1 MATPWV
7 YIENIPK
14 VKEDEIEI
22 RGWLANKRSSGKIVF
37 LIIRDGTGF
46 IQGIVDLNSF
56 SQEELE
62 RIEKIPLES
71 SIIVQGK
78 VREEKRAPGGWE
90 IHLNKVEI
98 VSLSQDYPIQKKEH
112 SIEFLMENRHL
123 WLRDRKQQAILRIR
137 SEVIKAI
144 RDFLDNKGFVLVD
157 APILTPSSCE
167 GTTTLFE
174 LDYFDLG
181 KAYLSQSGQLY
192 MESACMALG
201 KVYCFGPAFRAEK
214 SKTRRHLTEFWM
226 VEPEMAYWDWQDN
239 MRLQEELISYIVQR
253 VLEKRSKELGIL
265 ERDTKP
271 LEKILPPFPRIT
283 YKEAIELLNKKGIPA
298 KYGDDFGGDEETVI
312 SQEFEKPVFIHHYP
326 AKIKAFYMQPA
337 PENPEEVLNNDLLAP
352 EGYGEII
359 GGSQRIHDLNLL
371 EEKIKEHNLPREA
384 FEWYIDLRRYG
395 SVPHSGFGLGIERT
409 VAWICGLKHV
419 RETIPFPRQIYR
431 IYP

>member
-1 MATPWV
+1 MSASWV
-7 YIENIPK
+7 YIEDIPK
-14 VKEDEIEI
+14 IQEGEIEI
-22 RGWLANKRSSGKIVF
+22 RGWLFNKRSSGKVVF
-37 LIIRDGTGF
+37 LIIRDGTGY
-46 IQGIVDLNSF
+46 IQGVATLDNF
-56 SQEELE
+56 TQEELDSF
-62 RIEKIPLES
+62 EKIPIES
-71 SIIVQGK
+71 SIIVIGDLK
-78 VREEKRAPGGWE
+78 KEPRAPGGYE
-90 IHLNKVEI
+90 LMLKKVNV
-98 VSLSQDYPIQKKEH
+98 VSYSEEYPIQKKDH
-112 SIEFLMENRHL
+112 SIDFLLERRHL
-123 WLRDRKQQAILRIR
+123 WIRSRKQNAILRIR

-144 RDFLDNKGFVLVD
+144 RDFLDSKGFVLVD
-157 APILTPSSCE
+157 APILTPSACE
-167 GTTTLFE
+167 GTTTLFS

-239 MRLQEELISYIVQR
+239 MNLQEELVSYVVQR
-253 VLEKRSKELGIL
+253 VLEKRKRELEIL

-271 LEKILPPFPRIT
+271 LENVIPPFPRIT
-283 YKEAIELLNKKGIPA
+283 YREAIEILKNNGLNVE
-298 KYGDDFGGDEETVI
+298 YGDDFGGDEETII
-312 SQEFEKPVFIHHYP
+312 SNQFDKPVFIHHYP
-326 AKIKAFYMQPA
+326 AKIKPFYMQPD
-337 PENPEEVLNNDLLAP
+337 PENPDEVLNNDLLAP

-359 GGSQRIHDLNLL
+359 GGSQRIHDLELL
-371 EEKIKEHNLPREA
+371 EEKIKEYNLPREA

-419 RETIPFPRQIYR
+419 REAIPFPRMIYR

>member
-1 MATPWV
+1 MSASWV
-7 YIENIPK
+7 YIEDIPK
-14 VKEDEIEI
+14 IQEGEIEI
-22 RGWLANKRSSGKIVF
+22 RGWLFNKRSSGKVVF
-37 LIIRDGTGF
+37 LIIRDGTGY
-46 IQGIVDLNSF
+46 IQGVATLDNF
-56 SQEELE
+56 TQEELDSF
-62 RIEKIPLES
+62 EKIPIES
-71 SIIVQGK
+71 SIIVIGDLK
-78 VREEKRAPGGWE
+78 KEPRVPGGYE
-90 IHLNKVEI
+90 LMLKKVNV
-98 VSLSQDYPIQKKEH
+98 VSYSEEYPIQKKDH
-112 SIEFLMENRHL
+112 SIDFLLERRHL
-123 WLRDRKQQAILRIR
+123 WIRSRKQNAILRIR

-144 RDFLDNKGFVLVD
+144 RDFLDSKGFVLVD
-157 APILTPSSCE
+157 APILTPSACE
-167 GTTTLFE
+167 GTTTLFS

-239 MRLQEELISYIVQR
+239 MNLQEELVSYVVQR
-253 VLEKRSKELGIL
+253 VLEKRNRELEIL

-271 LEKILPPFPRIT
+271 LENVIPPFPRIT
-283 YKEAIELLNKKGIPA
+283 YREAIEILKNNGLNVE
-298 KYGDDFGGDEETVI
+298 YGDDFGGDEETII
-312 SQEFEKPVFIHHYP
+312 SNQFDKPVFIHHYP
-326 AKIKAFYMQPA
+326 AKIKPFYMQPD
-337 PENPEEVLNNDLLAP
+337 PENPDEVLNNDLLAP

-359 GGSQRIHDLNLL
+359 GGSQRIHDLKLL
-371 EEKIKEHNLPREA
+371 EEKIKKYNLPRQA

-419 RETIPFPRQIYR
+419 REAIPFPRMIYR

>member
-1 MATPWV
+1 MSASWV
-7 YIENIPK
+7 YIEDIPK
-14 VKEDEIEI
+14 IQEGEIEI
-22 RGWLANKRSSGKIVF
+22 RGWLFNKRSSGKVVF
-37 LIIRDGTGF
+37 LIIRDGTGY
-46 IQGIVDLNSF
+46 IQGVATLDNF
-56 SQEELE
+56 TQEELDSF
-62 RIEKIPLES
+62 EKIPIES
-71 SIIVQGK
+71 SIIVIGDLK
-78 VREEKRAPGGWE
+78 KEPRAPGGYE
-90 IHLNKVEI
+90 LMLKKVNV
-98 VSLSQDYPIQKKEH
+98 VSYSEEYPIQKKDH
-112 SIEFLMENRHL
+112 SIDFLLERRHL
-123 WLRDRKQQAILRIR
+123 WIRSRKQNAILRIR

-144 RDFLDNKGFVLVD
+144 RDFLDSKGFVLVD
-157 APILTPSSCE
+157 APILTPSACE
-167 GTTTLFE
+167 GTTTLFS

-239 MRLQEELISYIVQR
+239 MNLQEELVSYVVQR
-253 VLEKRSKELGIL
+253 VLEKRKRELEIL

-271 LEKILPPFPRIT
+271 LENVVPPFPRIT
-283 YKEAIELLNKKGIPA
+283 YREAIEILKNNGLNVE
-298 KYGDDFGGDEETVI
+298 YGDDFGGDEETII
-312 SQEFEKPVFIHHYP
+312 SNQFDKPVFIHHYP
-326 AKIKAFYMQPA
+326 AKIKPFYMQPD
-337 PENPEEVLNNDLLAP
+337 PENPDEVLNNDLLAP

-359 GGSQRIHDLNLL
+359 GGSQRIHDLELL
-371 EEKIKEHNLPREA
+371 EEKIKEYNLPREA

-419 RETIPFPRQIYR
+419 REAIPFPRMIYR

>member
-1 MATPWV
+1 MSASWV
-7 YIENIPK
+7 YIEDIPK
-14 VKEDEIEI
+14 IQEGEIEI
-22 RGWLANKRSSGKIVF
+22 RGWLFNKRSSGKVIF
-37 LIIRDGTGF
+37 LIIRDGTGY
-46 IQGIVDLNSF
+46 IQGVATLDNF
-56 SQEELE
+56 TQEELDSF
-62 RIEKIPLES
+62 EKIPIES
-71 SIIVQGK
+71 SIIVIGDLK
-78 VREEKRAPGGWE
+78 KEPRAPGGYE
-90 IHLNKVEI
+90 LMLKKVNV
-98 VSLSQDYPIQKKEH
+98 VSYSEEYPIQKKDH
-112 SIEFLMENRHL
+112 SIDFLLERRHL
-123 WLRDRKQQAILRIR
+123 WIRSRKQNAILRIR

-144 RDFLDNKGFVLVD
+144 RDFLDSKGFVLVD
-157 APILTPSSCE
+157 APILTPSACE
-167 GTTTLFE
+167 GTTTLFS

-239 MRLQEELISYIVQR
+239 MNLQEELVSYVVQR
-253 VLEKRSKELGIL
+253 VLKKRKRELEIL

-271 LEKILPPFPRIT
+271 LENVVPPFPRIT
-283 YKEAIELLNKKGIPA
+283 YREAIEILKNNGLNVE
-298 KYGDDFGGDEETVI
+298 YGDDFGGDEETII
-312 SQEFEKPVFIHHYP
+312 SNQFDKPVFIHHYP
-326 AKIKAFYMQPA
+326 AKIKPFYMQPD
-337 PENPEEVLNNDLLAP
+337 PENPDEVLNNDLLAP

-359 GGSQRIHDLNLL
+359 GGSQRIHDLKLL
-371 EEKIKEHNLPREA
+371 EEKIKEYNLPREA

-419 RETIPFPRQIYR
+419 REAIPFPRMIYR

>member
-1 MATPWV
+1 MSASWV
-7 YIENIPK
+7 YIEDIPK
-14 VKEDEIEI
+14 IQEGEIEI
-22 RGWLANKRSSGKIVF
+22 RGWLFNKRSSGKVVF
-37 LIIRDGTGF
+37 LIIRDGTGY
-46 IQGIVDLNSF
+46 IQGVATLDNF
-56 SQEELE
+56 TQEELDSF
-62 RIEKIPLES
+62 EKIPIES
-71 SIIVQGK
+71 SIIVIGDLK
-78 VREEKRAPGGWE
+78 KEPRVPGGYE
-90 IHLNKVEI
+90 LMLKKVNV
-98 VSLSQDYPIQKKEH
+98 VSYSEEYPIQKKDH
-112 SIEFLMENRHL
+112 SIDFLLERRHL
-123 WLRDRKQQAILRIR
+123 WIRSRKQNAILRIR

-144 RDFLDNKGFVLVD
+144 RDFLDSKGFVLVD
-157 APILTPSSCE
+157 APILTPSACE
-167 GTTTLFE
+167 GTTTLFS

-239 MRLQEELISYIVQR
+239 MNLQEELVSYVVQR
-253 VLEKRSKELGIL
+253 VLEKRNRELEIL

-271 LEKILPPFPRIT
+271 LENVIPPFPRIT
-283 YKEAIELLNKKGIPA
+283 YREAIEILKNNGLNVE
-298 KYGDDFGGDEETVI
+298 YGDDFGGDEETII
-312 SQEFEKPVFIHHYP
+312 SNQFDKPVFIHHYP
-326 AKIKAFYMQPA
+326 AKIKPFYMQPD
-337 PENPEEVLNNDLLAP
+337 PENPDEVLNNDLLAP

-359 GGSQRIHDLNLL
+359 GGSQRIHDLKLL
-371 EEKIKEHNLPREA
+371 EEKIKEYNLPRQA

-419 RETIPFPRQIYR
+419 REAIPFPRMIYR

>member
-1 MATPWV
+1 MAIPWI
-7 YIENIPK
+7 YIEDIPK
-14 VKEDEIEI
+14 TKKEEIEL

-46 IQGIVDLNSF
+46 IQGVADLNNF
-56 SQEELE
+56 TQEELE
-62 RIEKIPLES
+62 KIEKIPLES

-78 VREEKRAPGGWE
+78 VREEPRAPTGWE
-90 IHLNKVEI
+90 IYLSKVEVI
-98 VSLSQDYPIQKKEH
+98 YISQEYPIQKKDH
-112 SIEFLMENRHL
+112 SIEFLMEHRHL
-123 WLRDRKQQAILRIR
+123 WIRSRKQQAILRIR
-137 SEVIKAI
+137 SEIIKAI
-144 RDFLDNKGFVLVD
+144 RDFLDERGFVLVD

-192 MESACMALG
+192 MEAACMALG

-239 MRLQEELISYIVQR
+239 MRLQEELISYVVQR
-253 VLEKRSKELGIL
+253 ILERKRRELEIL
-265 ERDTKP
+265 ERDIKP
-271 LEKILPPFPRIT
+271 LEGILPPFPRIT
-283 YKEAIELLNKKGIPA
+283 YREAVELLNRKGIPFQ
-298 KYGDDFGGDEETVI
+298 YGDDFGGDEETII
-312 SQEFEKPVFIHHYP
+312 SQEFDKPVFIHHYP
-326 AKIKAFYMQPA
+326 AKIKPFYMQPD
-337 PENPEEVLNNDLLAP
+337 PENPDLVLNNDLLAP

-371 EEKIKEHNLPREA
+371 EEKIKENNLPREA

-409 VAWICGLKHV
+409 TAWICGLKHV
-419 RETIPFPRQIYR
+419 REAIPFPRQIYR

>member
-1 MATPWV
+1 MAISWV
-7 YIENIPK
+7 YIEDIPK
-14 VKEDEIEI
+14 TKREEVEI

-46 IQGIVDLNSF
+46 IQGIADLNNF

-62 RIEKIPLES
+62 KIEKIPIES

-78 VREEKRAPGGWE
+78 VREEPRAPTGWE
-90 IHLNKVEI
+90 IYLTKVDV
-98 VSLSQDYPIQKKEH
+98 VSLSQDYPIQKKDH
-112 SIEFLMENRHL
+112 SIEFLLERRHL
-123 WLRDRKQQAILRIR
+123 WLRSRRQQAIMRIR
-137 SEVIKAI
+137 SEIIKAI
-144 RDFLDNKGFVLVD
+144 RDFLDERGFILVD
-157 APILTPSSCE
+157 APILTPSACE

-174 LDYFDLG
+174 LEYFDLG

-192 MESACMALG
+192 MEAACLALG

-226 VEPEMAYWDWQDN
+226 VEPEMAYWDWEDN
-239 MRLQEELISYIVQR
+239 MVLQEELISYVVQR
-253 VLEKRSKELGIL
+253 ILERRKRELEIL
-265 ERDTKP
+265 ERDIKS
-271 LEKILPPFPRIT
+271 LEKVIPPFPKIT
-283 YKEAIELLNKKGIPA
+283 YDEAIKLLNKKGVQIQW
-298 KYGDDFGGDEETVI
+298 GDDFGGDEETII
-312 SQEFEKPVFIHHYP
+312 SQEFDKPVFIHHYP
-326 AKIKAFYMQPA
+326 AKIKAFYMQPD
-337 PENPEEVLNNDLLAP
+337 PDNPKLVLNNDLLAP

-371 EEKIKEHNLPREA
+371 EEKIKEYNLPREA

-409 VAWICGLKHV
+409 TAWICGLKHV
-419 RETIPFPRQIYR
+419 REAIPFPRMIYR

>member
-1 MATPWV
+1 MAIPWI
-7 YIENIPK
+7 YIEDIPK
-14 VKEDEIEI
+14 TNEEKIEI
-22 RGWLANKRSSGKIVF
+22 RGWLTNKRSSGKIVF

-46 IQGIVDLNSF
+46 IQGVADLNNF

-62 RIEKIPLES
+62 NIEKIPLES

-78 VREEKRAPGGWE
+78 VKEEPRSPTGWE
-90 IHLNKVEI
+90 IYLDRVEV
-98 VSLSQDYPIQKKEH
+98 VSISQDYPIQKKEH
-112 SIEFLMENRHL
+112 SIEFLMEHRHL
-123 WLRDRKQQAILRIR
+123 WIRSRKQQAILKIR
-137 SEVIKAI
+137 SEIIKAI
-144 RDFLDNKGFVLVD
+144 RDFLDERGFILVD

-174 LDYFDLG
+174 IDYFDLG

-192 MESACMALG
+192 MEAACMALG

-239 MRLQEELISYIVQR
+239 MKLQEELVSYIVQR
-253 VLEKRSKELGIL
+253 VLERRKKELEIL
-265 ERDTKP
+265 ERDVKP
-271 LEKILPPFPRIT
+271 LEGILPPFPRIT
-283 YKEAIELLNKKGIPA
+283 YKEACELLNRKGIPFS
-298 KYGDDFGGDEETVI
+298 YGEDFGGDEETII
-312 SQEFEKPVFIHHYP
+312 SQEFNKPVFIHHYP
-326 AKIKAFYMQPA
+326 AKIKPFYMQPD
-337 PENPEEVLNNDLLAP
+337 PENPELVLNNDLLAP

-359 GGSQRIHDLNLL
+359 GGSQRVHNLNLL
-371 EEKIKEHNLPREA
+371 EEKIKENNLPREA

-409 VAWICGLKHV
+409 TAWICGLKHV
-419 RETIPFPRQIYR
+419 REAIPFPRMIYR